1 MLTSIQNTQA
11 QYLVNIFNIKGKF
24 TVQSRKKNTAAKK
37 QLATQYQD
45 KVYQMKSK
53 GTNYW

>member
-45 KVYQMKSK
+45 KVHQMKSK

>member
-1 MLTSIQNTQA
+1 MQA

-24 TVQSRKKNTAAKK
+24 TVQRRKNNTVAKK

>member
-1 MLTSIQNTQA
+1 MQV

-24 TVQSRKKNTAAKK
+24 TVQRRKKNTVAKK

-45 KVYQMKSK
+45 KVYKMKSK

>member
-1 MLTSIQNTQA
+1 MLTSIQNMQA

-24 TVQSRKKNTAAKK
+24 TVQRRKNNTVAKK

>member
-1 MLTSIQNTQA
+1 MLTSIQNMQA

-24 TVQSRKKNTAAKK
+24 TVQRRKNNTVAKK

-45 KVYQMKSK
+45 KVYKMKSK